1 MASYLLLVG
10 APTSASRAWVVVAF
24 VSVGLLLFRRSSGFA
39 ALAVAAI
46 LLTARHP
53 TMVHDLG
60 FQLSFCATAGI
71 VFFWW
76 RRPKVVDF
84 DPYEYERTTWKR
96 RLRRVGAFVLMSW
109 CATAV
114 TWPLIVG
121 AMGRISTAALVA
133 NPLVVPW
140 IGLVVFPTLV
150 VTTVFATVWPA
161 AAKLLLVPQT
171 LLELTIDALGWLATF
186 PGATWCPGIPPSG
199 FVAVTLIAVF
209 WTIGSRMRLSTLA
222 AAATVVGAMVAHL
235 ELRTPPAALR
245 LHFIPVGQGDA
256 TLVEFPGGE
265 RVLFDA
271 GGTRFGRDPGRW
283 VVVPYLWRLGIARL
297 DALVVTHDDVDHS
310 GGVPGVLSEIDVGR
324 VVTEPEP
331 LHIPGVEVARLMAEG
346 SSNDR
351 SIVASIRQMGS
362 TALLTGDVERAAET
376 AWLAAPEQV
385 TVLKVPHHGSLTSSS
400 PAFLDH
406 SDPVVAVVS
415 AGRHNRFGHPHPAV
429 VDRYRDRAI
438 PLFSTAR
445 NGLIVVQVDPDGTLT
460 VRTVR

>member
-1 MASYLLLVG
+1 
-10 APTSASRAWVVVAF
+10 
-24 VSVGLLLFRRSSGFA
+24 
-39 ALAVAAI
+39 
-46 LLTARHP
+46 
-53 TMVHDLG
+53 
-60 FQLSFCATAGI
+60 
-71 VFFWW
+71 
-76 RRPKVVDF
+76 
-84 DPYEYERTTWKR
+84 
-96 RLRRVGAFVLMSW
+96 
-109 CATAV
+109 
-114 TWPLIVG
+114 
-121 AMGRISTAALVA
+121 
-133 NPLVVPW
+133 
-140 IGLVVFPTLV
+140 
-150 VTTVFATVWPA
+150 
-161 AAKLLLVPQT
+161 
-171 LLELTIDALGWLATF
+171 
-186 PGATWCPGIPPSG
+186 
-199 FVAVTLIAVF
+199 
-209 WTIGSRMRLSTLA
+209 
-222 AAATVVGAMVAHL
+222 MVAHL